1 MKNLQPKTNS
11 KTVVTHQSPDFAGLK
26 AAQDMRKATREALRQ
41 HVRDSA
47 AQKK

>member
-11 KTVVTHQSPDFAGLK
+11 KTIVTHQSPDFAGLK
-26 AAQDMRKATREALRQ
+26 VAQDMRKATREALRQ